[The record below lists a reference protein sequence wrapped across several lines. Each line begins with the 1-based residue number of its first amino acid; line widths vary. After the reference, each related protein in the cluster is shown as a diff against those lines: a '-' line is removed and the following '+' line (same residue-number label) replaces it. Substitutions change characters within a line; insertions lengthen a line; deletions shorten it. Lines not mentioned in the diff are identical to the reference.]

1 MLPDGALPE
10 GWVALVDPTHGIP
23 YYFDTVSQRAQ
34 WDLPAAVAGVAAS
47 LLLPSRAVQAASKYD
62 KDFESCLSKC
72 LYEKTKITK
81 GIAQV
86 EVISRSEAYAQCKP
100 KCATSK
106 EQLLIGKPK

>member
-1 MLPDGALPE
+1 MKETLL
-10 GWVALVDPTHGIP
+10 VALSLIASASGWT
-23 YYFDTVSQRAQ
+23 
-34 WDLPAAVAGVAAS
+34 LPALEQPSRRTAGAGVAAS